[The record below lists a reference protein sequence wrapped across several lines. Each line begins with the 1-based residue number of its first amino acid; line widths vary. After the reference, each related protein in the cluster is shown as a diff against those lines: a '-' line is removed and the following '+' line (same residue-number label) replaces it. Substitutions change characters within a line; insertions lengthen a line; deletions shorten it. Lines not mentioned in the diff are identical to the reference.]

1 MKAIEESK
9 IAIVIL
15 SKDYASSSWCLIE
28 LAKIIEC
35 MKKTR
40 LIVLPV
46 FHYVDPSDVRYQ
58 RGTFAEAFAKH
69 EERFKDNIEDV
80 NTWRAALTDVANLSG
95 FDLRNKDESKV
106 IEQMVGNILGKLFS
120 TYPIDY
126 KDLVGINSRME
137 KLLSLFGME
146 LNDVRFI
153 GIWGMGGMG
162 KTTLAQVVYDRFHHK
177 FEGSSF
183 LANVRGHS
191 GKHGLV
197 YLQKQLLS
205 DIFMERD
212 IDFQNVQW
220 GINMIQER
228 FCHKRVLV
236 ILDDVDQPDQLEAL
250 AGEQSWFGP
259 GSRII
264 ITTRDHHLL
273 ISHQVAEAQIY
284 KVEELNNDE
293 ALKLFSRKA
302 FKEDNPLEGDAFKC
316 MIYYKELGKEIVCG
330 DPPKEAG
337 GRSRLWTTED
347 VLHVLK
353 DITGTKLVK
362 GIFLNSPQKEMHLNA
377 EAFSEMK
384 NLRLLKINNVKL
396 PEGLNY
402 LSSELR
408 FIHWDGYPLASIPT
422 SFELEKLVELHMHCS
437 LIKQLWKGTKNLNKL
452 KLIDLSDSRN
462 LIETPDFTGVPY
474 LKELILRGCTR
485 LYKIHPSLGNLKQLI
500 QLDLNGCKC
509 LEILPL
515 KINLESLEVLD
526 LSGCSRL
533 KKLPEIVGNMS
544 RLSKLSLRGCNVL
557 SPTRSNKL
565 LSFSL
570 MQRRSPDP
578 MGMLVRILP
587 GLTELDLSYCN
598 IQAIPDVLGCGC
610 TSLETLSSSKFVGQG
625 LWLLNCIKLVDCDI
639 LSAIA
644 RGHYQ
649 FQEDSFDDVIIPGSE
664 IPIWFS
670 HQSVGSSVNLPVP
683 SDFLCNTST
692 GFVVCAV
699 FVLREH
705 HPFDQL
711 PRLGIGDCIFSLK
724 FNEACK
730 EALSRSDANGFIQI
744 NFKTKG
750 PGLEVTKCG
759 AHLVYNGRCVI
770 TPYEDDLDDSA
781 KDTKIQQSRDD
792 YVGDELAGFSGEAG
806 TSKSNDV
813 DVPHPKRIL
822 FPNLIER
829 LVLCFGNW
837 IGNLCTQ
844 GQGDSD
850 CEEEE

>member
-137 KLLSLFGME
+137 KLVSLFGME

-302 FKEDNPLEGDAFKC
+302 FKEDNPL
-316 MIYYKELGKEIVCG
+316 
-330 DPPKEAG
+330 
-337 GRSRLWTTED
+337 
-347 VLHVLK
+347 
-353 DITGTKLVK
+353 
-362 GIFLNSPQKEMHLNA
+362 
-377 EAFSEMK
+377 
-384 NLRLLKINNVKL
+384 
-396 PEGLNY
+396 EGLNY

-711 PRLGIGDCIFSLK
+711 PRLYWGFTHEIHISLK

>member
-1 MKAIEESK
+1 MEE
-9 IAIVIL
+9 L
-15 SKDYASSSWCLIE
+15 
-28 LAKIIEC
+28 
-35 MKKTR
+35 
-40 LIVLPV
+40 
-46 FHYVDPSDVRYQ
+46 
-58 RGTFAEAFAKH
+58 
-69 EERFKDNIEDV
+69 V
-80 NTWRAALTDVANLSG
+80 NL
-95 FDLRNKDESKV
+95 
-106 IEQMVGNILGKLFS
+106 LGM
-120 TYPIDY
+120 
-126 KDLVGINSRME
+126 G
-137 KLLSLFGME
+137 

-153 GIWGMGGMG
+153 GIWGMGGIG
-162 KTTLAQVVYDRFHHK
+162 KTTLARVVYERFHDD
-177 FEGSSF
+177 FDGSSF
-183 LANVRGHS
+183 LANVREES
-191 GKHGLV
+191 GKHGGLV
-197 YLQKQLLS
+197 SLQKQLLS
-205 DIFMERD
+205 DVLFQRST
-212 IDFQNVQW
+212 DFPSDQW
-220 GINMIQER
+220 QLKMIIQGR
-228 FCHKRVLV
+228 LRHKRVLV
-236 ILDDVDQPDQLEAL
+236 ILDDVDQPDQLKAL
-250 AGEQSWFGP
+250 AGEQSWFGQ

-264 ITTRDHHLL
+264 IITRDHHLL

-302 FKEDNPLEGDAFKC
+302 FKEDNPREGYVEMCQKFINYAGHLPLALKVSGSFLFSRGLNLWESALVRFKENPPRKILDVLQISFDGLEEREKNIFLDIACFFKGEGESRVTNLYDKPDIDIDVLLKKSLVTISFGHFQ
-316 MIYYKELGKEIVCG
+316 MHDLLQELGKEIVRG
-330 DPPKEAG
+330 ESPEEAG
-337 GRSRLWTTED
+337 RRSRLWHTKD
-347 VLHVLK
+347 IRHVLK
-353 DITGTKLVK
+353 DNTGTKLVK
-362 GIFLNSPQKEMHLNA
+362 GIFLNSPLEIEEMHLNA

-384 NLRLLKINNVKL
+384 NLRLLKINNPHQTTV
-396 PEGLNY
+396 EGN
-402 LSSELR
+402 
-408 FIHWDGYPLASIPT
+408 
-422 SFELEKLVELHMHCS
+422 
-437 LIKQLWKGTKNLNKL
+437 Q
-452 KLIDLSDSRN
+452 
-462 LIETPDFTGVPY
+462 DFTGVPY

-485 LYKIHPSLGNLKQLI
+485 LYKIHASLGNLKRLI

-587 GLTELDLSYCN
+587 GLTKLDLSYCN
-598 IQAIPDVLGCGC
+598 IQAIPDVLGCLSSLKELDLTGNNFVCLPKSINRLSKLERLLLTGCMDLRLVPELPLNVSWISAHGC
-610 TSLETLSSSKFVGQG
+610 TSLETLSCSKFVGRG
-625 LWLLNCIKLVDCDI
+625 LWFLNCIKLVDCDI

-649 FQEDSFDDVIIPGSE
+649 FQEDSFDDVIIHGSE

-670 HQSVGSSVNLPVP
+670 HQSVGSSVNLP
-683 SDFLCNTST
+683 
-692 GFVVCAV
+692 
-699 FVLREH
+699 
-705 HPFDQL
+705 
-711 PRLGIGDCIFSLK
+711 
-724 FNEACK
+724 ACK

-770 TPYEDDLDDSA
+770 NPYEDDLDNSA
-781 KDTKIQQSRDD
+781 EDTKIEQSRDD